1 MASLQELLV
10 ASSRTFAV
18 GIRILPE
25 PLRREVTVAY
35 LLLRVSDYLED
46 NRELGDDEKV
56 ALLGKWQD
64 VLGGDGERQALV
76 GRLRGAREDTPDALV
91 ARHSATVLAG
101 LDGLATRAKEIL
113 VRRVSESSAGMA
125 RWTERGSRFET
136 EADLDDYMHEV
147 AGRVGHLLT
156 ELFAL
161 RLPGT
166 RNARE
171 RMMSLGRE
179 FGLALQTVNVIRGLH
194 EDRDRGW
201 VYVPAAFVPDA
212 RIHASELFEPENL
225 DVAMAVL
232 ARLVSKADR
241 HLAAARAYI
250 RLIPRRYHRV
260 RLFCLLPLFFAVRTL
275 AISRANPDVLS
286 RETKMT
292 RREVKAITRRAMVL
306 GFSNGWIERYCRR
319 LTSAPSR
326 RKGATTYLP
335 GVGSAQL
342 KDEESGD
349 PPAHPVPPAPQRIS
363 NP

>member
-1 MASLQELLV
+1 MPPLQKLLV

-18 GIRILPE
+18 GIGILSE
-25 PLRREVTVAY
+25 PLRTEVTVAY

-46 NRELGDDEKV
+46 NRELGGDEKV
-56 ALLGKWQD
+56 ALLAKWQG
-64 VLGGDGERQALV
+64 VLTGDGERQALIA
-76 GRLRGAREDTPDALV
+76 RLSEARENTPDALV
-91 ARHSATVLAG
+91 ARHSATVLEG
-101 LDGLATRAKEIL
+101 LDGLAPAAREIL
-113 VRRVSESSAGMA
+113 VRRVGESSAGMA

-156 ELFAL
+156 ELFTL

-166 RNARE
+166 RKAGE
-171 RMMSLGRE
+171 RMMPLGRE

-201 VYVPAAFVPDA
+201 VYVPAAFVLDP
-212 RIHASELFEPENL
+212 RIHPSELFDPDNQ
-225 DVAMAVL
+225 DAAMAVL
-232 ARLVSKADR
+232 ARLVAKADR

-260 RLFCLLPLFFAVRTL
+260 RLFCLLPLLFAVRTL
-275 AISRANPDVLS
+275 AISRANPDVLR

-292 RREVKAITRRAMVL
+292 RREVKAITRWAMVR

-319 LTSAPSR
+319 LASAPPKQNGGPAQGAAR
-326 RKGATTYLP
+326 RI
-335 GVGSAQL
+335 
-342 KDEESGD
+342 
-349 PPAHPVPPAPQRIS
+349 PPAPQRMS
-363 NP
+363 SP

>member
-25 PLRREVTVAY
+25 PLRTEVTVAY

-46 NRELGDDEKV
+46 NRELRTNEKV
-56 ALLGKWQD
+56 ALLQNWRR
-64 VLGGDGERQALV
+64 VLAGDGERRALV
-76 GRLRGAREDTPDALV
+76 ERLREARDDTPDALV
-91 ARHSATVLAG
+91 ARHAATVLAG
-101 LDGLATRAKEIL
+101 LERLAAPAREIL
-113 VRRVSESSAGMA
+113 IRRVGESSAGMA

-156 ELFAL
+156 ELFTL

-166 RNARE
+166 RNARK
-171 RMMSLGRE
+171 RMMPLGRE

-201 VYVPAAFVPDA
+201 VYVPAAFVPDP
-212 RIHASELFEPENL
+212 RIHPSQLFDPANL
-225 DVAMAVL
+225 DAAMAVL
-232 ARLVSKADR
+232 ARLVTKADG

-260 RLFCLLPLFFAVRTL
+260 RLFCLLPLLFAVRTL
-275 AISRANPDVLS
+275 AISRANPDVLR

-292 RREVKAITRRAMVL
+292 RREVKAITRRAVVL
-306 GFSNGWIERYCRR
+306 GFSNGWIERYCTQ
-319 LTSAPSR
+319 LATAP
-326 RKGATTYLP
+326 TP
-335 GVGSAQL
+335 
-342 KDEESGD
+342 
-349 PPAHPVPPAPQRIS
+349 
-363 NP
+363 

>member
-1 MASLQELLV
+1 MPSLQELLV

-46 NRELGDDEKV
+46 NRELGADEKV
-56 ALLGKWQD
+56 ALLGSWGR
-64 VLGGDGERQALV
+64 VLAGNRARQAL
-76 GRLRGAREDTPDALV
+76 GERWALIERLRRARDDTPDALV
-91 ARHSATVLAG
+91 ARHSATVLGG
-101 LDGLATRAKEIL
+101 LDRLAPDAREIL
-113 VRRVSESSAGMA
+113 VRRVGESSAGMA

-156 ELFAL
+156 ELFTL

-166 RNARE
+166 RDGAE

-201 VYVPAAFVPDA
+201 VYVPAAFVPDP
-212 RIHASELFEPENL
+212 RIHPSRLFDPANL
-225 DVAMAVL
+225 DAAMAVL
-232 ARLVSKADR
+232 ARLVAKADG

-250 RLIPRRYHRV
+250 RLIPRRHHRV

-275 AISRANPDVLS
+275 AISRANPDVLR

-292 RREVKAITRRAMVL
+292 RREVRAITRRAMVL

-319 LTSAPSR
+319 L
-326 RKGATTYLP
+326 AT
-335 GVGSAQL
+335 A
-342 KDEESGD
+342 
-349 PPAHPVPPAPQRIS
+349 PAP
-363 NP
+363 

>member
-25 PLRREVTVAY
+25 PLRTEITVAY

-46 NRELGDDEKV
+46 NRELGTDEKV
-56 ALLGKWQD
+56 ALLDNWRRI
-64 VLGGDGERQALV
+64 LAGDGARRTLIERL
-76 GRLRGAREDTPDALV
+76 GKAREDTPDALV
-91 ARHSATVLAG
+91 ARHSTTVLEG
-101 LDGLATRAKEIL
+101 LDGLAPEAKEIL
-113 VRRVSESSAGMA
+113 IRRVGESSGGMA

-156 ELFAL
+156 ELFTL

-166 RNARE
+166 RNARKQ
-171 RMMSLGRE
+171 MMSLGRE

-201 VYVPAAFVPDA
+201 VYVPAAFVPDQH
-212 RIHASELFEPENL
+212 IHPSQLFDPANL
-225 DVAMAVL
+225 DAAMAVL
-232 ARLVSKADR
+232 ARLVTKADG

-260 RLFCLLPLFFAVRTL
+260 RLFCLLPLLFAVRTL
-275 AISRANPDVLS
+275 AISRANPDVLK

-306 GFSNGWIERYCRR
+306 GFSNGWIERYCTH
-319 LTSAPSR
+319 LASKP
-326 RKGATTYLP
+326 
-335 GVGSAQL
+335 
-342 KDEESGD
+342 
-349 PPAHPVPPAPQRIS
+349 
-363 NP
+363 